1 MTPGRLPLRL
11 ERMLTSP
18 TKGFGPAVPGERT
31 VYGARRP
38 GFPLPRPSPAIVS
51 SWILAVQA
59 AEIRWVLC
67 LLPPRQ
73 LRGYDGLLDAY
84 RNVFGAEAVC
94 WAPIADFQLADQAT
108 LTGTILPFLFAA
120 DGRGERVV
128 VHCSGGIGRTGHVLA
143 AWLVSARGLSN
154 ADAIEA
160 VRRTG
165 RNPREACDRN
175 LDALLDACRAYRRD
189 TGS

>member
-1 MTPGRLPLRL
+1 
-11 ERMLTSP
+11 MLTSP
-18 TKGFGPAVPGERT
+18 AKGFGPAAPGERT

-38 GFPLPRPSPAIVS
+38 GFPLRRPSPAIVS
-51 SWILAVQA
+51 SWIAAVQGA
-59 AEIRWVLC
+59 GMRRVVC

-73 LRGYDGLLDAY
+73 LHGYDGLLDTY
-84 RNVFGAEAVC
+84 QHVFGAEAVC
-94 WAPIADFQLADQAT
+94 WAPIADFQLADQAL

-120 DGRGERVV
+120 DARGEPVV

-143 AWLVSARGLSN
+143 AWLVSARGMAN

-165 RNPREACDRN
+165 RNPREARDRN
-175 LDALLDACRAYRRD
+175 LDALLDASRGYGRRS
-189 TGS
+189 GR